1 MLKATEKPDK
11 LKRAIIVSAVLHIIL
26 IALLVW
32 SSFHSSM
39 DASGGSAIDAVMVD
53 PNAVVE
59 QYNRQQQQQSDAKRA
74 EQLRKKQAAEQQRL
88 KELEKERFQAQ
99 EDAKQQ
105 AEQRK
110 QAEAAAAKAKAEAE
124 QQAKAAADA
133 KKKAEE
139 EVKKQAAAAA
149 AAKKQ
154 AEEEAKAKAVA
165 DAKAKADAEAKA
177 KAEADAK
184 AKAAEAK
191 AEADAKAKA
200 EADAKAKAAADAKA
214 KAAADAKAKAAAD
227 KKASAEAAAQSDS
240 VDDLLGGLA
249 SSKNT
254 PKSGGGAPAGAAL
267 DSYGGQVR
275 AAIQSKFYDWQLY
288 RGKTCTLRI
297 KLAPDGLLV
306 SVEAES
312 GDPAL
317 CQAAIAAAKQARIP
331 KPPSTDV
338 YEAFKNAPID
348 FKPQ

>member
-32 SSFHSSM
+32 SSFHFSM
-39 DASGGSAIDAVMVD
+39 DASGGGGGSAIDAVMVD

-59 QYNRQQQQQSDAKRA
+59 QYNRQQHEELQQ
-74 EQLRKKQAAEQQRL
+74 KQAAEQQRL
-88 KELEKERFQAQ
+88 KELEKERLQAQ
-99 EDAKQQ
+99 EDAKQQAQEQ

-124 QQAKAAADA
+124 QQAKAAADS

-139 EVKKQAAAAA
+139 EVKKQAAV

-165 DAKAKADAEAKA
+165 DAKAKA
-177 KAEADAK
+177 
-184 AKAAEAK
+184 
-191 AEADAKAKA
+191 
-200 EADAKAKAAADAKA
+200 
-214 KAAADAKAKAAAD
+214 AADAKAKAAAD
-227 KKASAEAAAQSDS
+227 KKAAAEAAAQSDS
-240 VDDLLGGLA
+240 VDDLLSGLA
-249 SSKNT
+249 SSKNA
-254 PKSGGGAPAGAAL
+254 PKSGGGAPAGAGAAKKSGASGAAL

-275 AAIQSKFYDWQLY
+275 AEIQSKFYDWQLY